1 MATVKL
7 NVMELMQIVKYA
19 ASDVSVALSSKLML
33 IGMLGWQD
41 LHQRYRRSSLGPFWI
56 TISMLVM
63 ISTIGLVFGQIFN
76 SPMKEYLPFL
86 AVGTIVWTYMST
98 LMSEGCICLIGAD
111 SIIKQLNLPFF
122 VHIARMIWRNFI
134 ILGHNIVIVPLVFIA
149 IGKPLSFVCLL
160 SIPGLFLVSLNLAW
174 IALILAVIC
183 ARYRDFPQ
191 IIASILQ
198 VMFYLTPIIW
208 MPKSVP
214 KRADLYLL
222 DSNPFYHLLE
232 IVREPMLGVFPS
244 MLSWNVSIIL
254 ACVGWLVA
262 LVVLGSYRKR
272 IAYWL

>member
-1 MATVKL
+1 MNLIHMIK
-7 NVMELMQIVKYA
+7 NA
-19 ASDVSVALSSKLML
+19 ASDVSVALASKLTL
-33 IGMLGWQD
+33 IGILGWQD
-41 LHQRYRRSSLGPFWI
+41 IRQRYRRSSLGPFWI

-63 ISTIGLVFGQIFN
+63 IASIGIVFGQIFN

-86 AVGTIVWTYMST
+86 AVGTIIWTYMST
-98 LMSEGCICLIGAD
+98 VISEGCTSFVGAE

-122 VHIARMIWRNFI
+122 VHIARMVWRNFI
-134 ILGHNIVIVPLVFIA
+134 ILGHNIVIVPLVFIV
-149 IGKPLSFVCLL
+149 IGKPLSFVFLL

-174 IALILAVIC
+174 IALILAVGC

-232 IVREPMLGVFPS
+232 IVRAPMLGDFPS
-244 MLSWNVSIIL
+244 MLNWNVSITL
-254 ACVGWLVA
+254 ACVGWLLA
-262 LVVLGSYRKR
+262 LVVLGNYQKR